1 MQNKARVQCGNGFMK
16 FYISNRTRKSVNQDA
31 FETHWWEHQVTE
43 KQENLFQ
50 VSDALVITLSFGLVE
65 DRYLLKTHF

>member
-1 MQNKARVQCGNGFMK
+1 MPLKNIDGNIK
-16 FYISNRTRKSVNQDA
+16 LR
-31 FETHWWEHQVTE
+31 VTE

-50 VSDALVITLSFGLVE
+50 VSDAPVITLNFGLVE